1 MNNEFWEFLI
11 PNVNG
16 KGGLLF
22 FDRQPFDPAQP
33 IEYFSVRV
41 TDHDLDAT
49 AKVYAGYF
57 PPHLARLFARMAQHW
72 SGWSGELNWESLEGE
87 LKLQCS
93 HDGLGHITIGI
104 VLRSGP
110 YPQDWQVESSVV
122 TEAGQ
127 LDSIAKRAELFFGK
141 EAYRTE

>member
-1 MNNEFWEFLI
+1 MDSEFWEFLI

-16 KGGLLF
+16 NGGLLF

-41 TDHDLDAT
+41 TDLNLDAT

-57 PPHLARLFARMAQHW
+57 PAHPARLFAQMAQQW
-72 SGWSGELNWESLEGE
+72 AGWSGELNWESLERE
-87 LKLQCS
+87 LKLYCN

-110 YPQDWQVESSVV
+110 YPQDWQVQTSVV
-122 TEAGQ
+122 TEAVK
-127 LDSIAKRAELFFGK
+127 LDSIAKRAKLFFGK
-141 EAYRTE
+141 EA